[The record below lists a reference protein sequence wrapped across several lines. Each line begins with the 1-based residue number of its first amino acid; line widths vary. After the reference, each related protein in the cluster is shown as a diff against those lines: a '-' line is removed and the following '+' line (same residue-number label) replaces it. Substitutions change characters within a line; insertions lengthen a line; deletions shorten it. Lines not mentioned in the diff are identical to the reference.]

1 MNPKQLSHNRAFT
14 NILIRK
20 IFQLFFILVVSVSIQ
35 ACQVNPDSNPRAL
48 DPVVVQLKWKH
59 QFQFAGYYAALEQ
72 GFYEDLG
79 LDVQLLEAPDDVDPA
94 QIVLNGDAD
103 FGIASSDLLLLRA
116 KGDPVVALAA
126 IYQHSPLIFLSVAG
140 RDIDNIHDLA
150 GKPVMIEAHAAEL
163 LAYLESEGISPNE
176 LTQLPHSFN
185 PDSLVTNQIVAMS
198 AYSTDEPY
206 LLTQSGLEYQIFNP
220 RSSGIDF
227 YGDTLFTT
235 EAQIQAHPE
244 RVSAFLDA
252 STRGWAYALDHP
264 EEMVELIYT
273 KYSQRHSKEH
283 LLFEAEK
290 TERLILPDV
299 VEIGYMNP
307 GRWQRIGEI
316 YTEMNMTNSEISLD
330 GFIYDRNLKPNLT
343 WIYLMIFGILV
354 ILGIS
359 AYISTRF
366 YLLNTALKEE
376 MSEREK
382 TDENLRVLELRY
394 RVLAE
399 NAPFPIVIS
408 NLEDGLL
415 LYLNPKAAQ
424 KYEILQQYAIGK
436 SVLDF
441 YVDSKEQE
449 QMVEK
454 LERQGFLKN
463 FEVQHISTVGNKFW
477 VEMAASI
484 ITFEGKLAAF
494 FSIVDITERRTLALR
509 LEELAMKDELTGI
522 ANRRYFMLKIQE
534 EFARA
539 KRYKNPLALLM
550 MDLDNL
556 KIINDTFGHLA
567 GDQVLLQA
575 ARVLSDY
582 LRETDLPG
590 RFGGDE
596 FGIILPNTGLLEA
609 TQLGERLR
617 QIFTQQRIEIHQ
629 NEIQFSMSLGVAE
642 LCDND
647 GNADDLIHRADD
659 ALYHA
664 KTSGRNQVSH
674 K

>member
-94 QIVLNGDAD
+94 QVVLNGDAD

-264 EEMVELIYT
+264 EEIVELIYT

>member
-20 IFQLFFILVVSVSIQ
+20 IFQLFFILFVSVSIQ
-35 ACQVNPDSNPRAL
+35 ACQVNPNSNPRAL

-94 QIVLNGDAD
+94 QVVLNGDAD

>member
-94 QIVLNGDAD
+94 QVVLNGDAD

>member
-264 EEMVELIYT
+264 EEIVELIYT

>member
-1 MNPKQLSHNRAFT
+1 
-14 NILIRK
+14 
-20 IFQLFFILVVSVSIQ
+20 
-35 ACQVNPDSNPRAL
+35 
-48 DPVVVQLKWKH
+48 
-59 QFQFAGYYAALEQ
+59 
-72 GFYEDLG
+72 
-79 LDVQLLEAPDDVDPA
+79 
-94 QIVLNGDAD
+94 
-103 FGIASSDLLLLRA
+103 
-116 KGDPVVALAA
+116 
-126 IYQHSPLIFLSVAG
+126 
-140 RDIDNIHDLA
+140 
-150 GKPVMIEAHAAEL
+150 
-163 LAYLESEGISPNE
+163 
-176 LTQLPHSFN
+176 
-185 PDSLVTNQIVAMS
+185 
-198 AYSTDEPY
+198 
-206 LLTQSGLEYQIFNP
+206 
-220 RSSGIDF
+220 
-227 YGDTLFTT
+227 
-235 EAQIQAHPE
+235 
-244 RVSAFLDA
+244 
-252 STRGWAYALDHP
+252 
-264 EEMVELIYT
+264 
-273 KYSQRHSKEH
+273 
-283 LLFEAEK
+283 
-290 TERLILPDV
+290 
-299 VEIGYMNP
+299 
-307 GRWQRIGEI
+307 
-316 YTEMNMTNSEISLD
+316 
-330 GFIYDRNLKPNLT
+330 
-343 WIYLMIFGILV
+343 
-354 ILGIS
+354 
-359 AYISTRF
+359 
-366 YLLNTALKEE
+366 
-376 MSEREK
+376 
-382 TDENLRVLELRY
+382 LELRY